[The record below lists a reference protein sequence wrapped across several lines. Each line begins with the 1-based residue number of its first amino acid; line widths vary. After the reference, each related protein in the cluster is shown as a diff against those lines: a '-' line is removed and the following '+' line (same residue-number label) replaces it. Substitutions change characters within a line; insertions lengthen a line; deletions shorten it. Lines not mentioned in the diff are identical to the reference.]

1 MLETVQS
8 MSLLAL
14 MEILGPLLLA
24 AALIYG
30 ISQWARR
37 RRAATQAVSE
47 EATRRLYQEGTKE
60 KEVELDMGLPQD
72 RRSETR

>member
-1 MLETVQS
+1 MLATVQS

-30 ISQWARR
+30 I
-37 RRAATQAVSE
+37 
-47 EATRRLYQEGTKE
+47 
-60 KEVELDMGLPQD
+60 
-72 RRSETR
+72 

>member
-1 MLETVQS
+1 MLENIQS
-8 MSLLAL
+8 MSLLAF

-30 ISQWARR
+30 LSQWARR
-37 RRAATQAVSE
+37 RRGTQAVSE
-47 EATRRLYQEGTKE
+47 EATRWLYQEGTKE
-60 KEVELDMGLPQD
+60 KEVELDMGRPQE